1 MTITVKSRTNVFI
14 MLTTNI
20 WWIFLKK
27 DVHIVQENMANITHF
42 LLCYSTKY
50 K

>member
-20 WWIFLKK
+20 WWIVSKK
-27 DVHIVQENMANITHF
+27 VSI
-42 LLCYSTKY
+42 
-50 K
+50 